1 MQKRRCRQRRSWC
14 TYAWTGPLRL
24 ALAGATR
31 SGTAGVEYLI
41 AIHGYYIPYIPRRLD
56 PSHIQT
62 FDFHQTSFQPRSNR
76 TDGNRMID
84 TIIAFLISLGIIGVG
99 LAWIVAGMNSA
110 TAAFWIG
117 IGIASIAVGVISVL
131 NELRN

>member
-1 MQKRRCRQRRSWC
+1 
-14 TYAWTGPLRL
+14 
-24 ALAGATR
+24 
-31 SGTAGVEYLI
+31 
-41 AIHGYYIPYIPRRLD
+41 
-56 PSHIQT
+56 
-62 FDFHQTSFQPRSNR
+62 
-76 TDGNRMID
+76 MID

-117 IGIASIAVGVISVL
+117 IGIGIASIAVGVISVL